1 MTAGPVRD
9 VRKIA
14 VFRPSAVGDF
24 VFCLP
29 ALDALRQTYRD
40 AEIVYIGKQWHQD
53 FLEGRPGPVDRVLVL
68 PATPGINAP
77 ASGEGVDA
85 AALGSFI
92 DKLRGARFDLALQ
105 MYGGGRFANPLL
117 ARLGARISVGMRS
130 PEAAP
135 LDRCLDYGGVV
146 NRRLQLLELA
156 ALAGARSWPMG
167 PQLAVTAMD
176 RHQAALLVP
185 DTIRPLVLLQPGAS
199 DARRRWP
206 AARFAAVGDALAELG
221 ALVLVNGAPNEVP
234 LARQVIATMRHQAV
248 DLSGKASLQAL
259 CGLLARTALVV
270 SNDTGPLH
278 LALALGRP
286 CVGIYWLSNLVE
298 SAPLC
303 QAGHRAA
310 VSLRTAC
317 PVCGAQNLTQRCDHD
332 TSFVD
337 DVALDEVA
345 ALAIA
350 MLQEARQTVAVQAV
364 LSA

>member
-117 ARLGARISVGMRS
+117 ARLGARISVGMRWI
-130 PEAAP
+130 AASTT
-135 LDRCLDYGGVV
+135 
-146 NRRLQLLELA
+146 A
-156 ALAGARSWPMG
+156 AW
-167 PQLAVTAMD
+167 
-176 RHQAALLVP
+176 
-185 DTIRPLVLLQPGAS
+185 
-199 DARRRWP
+199 
-206 AARFAAVGDALAELG
+206 
-221 ALVLVNGAPNEVP
+221 
-234 LARQVIATMRHQAV
+234 
-248 DLSGKASLQAL
+248 
-259 CGLLARTALVV
+259 
-270 SNDTGPLH
+270 
-278 LALALGRP
+278 
-286 CVGIYWLSNLVE
+286 
-298 SAPLC
+298 
-303 QAGHRAA
+303 
-310 VSLRTAC
+310 
-317 PVCGAQNLTQRCDHD
+317 
-332 TSFVD
+332 
-337 DVALDEVA
+337 
-345 ALAIA
+345 
-350 MLQEARQTVAVQAV
+350 
-364 LSA
+364 